1 MDRVETSVTRTD
13 SPGVS
18 LLMGVQSAIVV
29 ESWTRRGAE
38 AARQAHNL
46 EVVGS
51 NPAAATNIK
60 KGTLQSVPFFI
71 YQSPGR
77 DPDPEQSNWEILNLR
92 LSRYS
97 SSTLVR
103 RLLIAMVPNLL
114 SCKLLMVIVAA

>member
-18 LLMGVQSAIVV
+18 LLIGVQSAIVV

-51 NPAAATNIK
+51 NPAAATK
-60 KGTLQSVPFFI
+60 
-71 YQSPGR
+71 
-77 DPDPEQSNWEILNLR
+77 
-92 LSRYS
+92 
-97 SSTLVR
+97 
-103 RLLIAMVPNLL
+103 
-114 SCKLLMVIVAA
+114 

>member
-46 EVVGS
+46 EARGS
-51 NPAAATNIK
+51 NPLPATSKDTAA
-60 KGTLQSVPFFI
+60 
-71 YQSPGR
+71 
-77 DPDPEQSNWEILNLR
+77 
-92 LSRYS
+92 
-97 SSTLVR
+97 
-103 RLLIAMVPNLL
+103 
-114 SCKLLMVIVAA
+114 VAQW

>member
-51 NPAAATNIK
+51 NPAAATK
-60 KGTLQSVPFFI
+60 LKRERCKAVPFLFI
-71 YQSPGR
+71 SHLGGIPIQNNRIGKY
-77 DPDPEQSNWEILNLR
+77 
-92 LSRYS
+92 
-97 SSTLVR
+97 
-103 RLLIAMVPNLL
+103 
-114 SCKLLMVIVAA
+114 